1 MHYTPPT
8 MRFTP
13 TLSLYIVRQFLAAFA
28 GVLLV
33 IMGLIL
39 TFDLIELIRRAA
51 GHQGLG
57 FGVLLTMSLLKLPQ
71 MTHTIM
77 PFAVMIGAMIAF
89 WRLTRTHELVVA
101 RAAGVSV
108 WQILAP
114 VLMTVLALG
123 VFETTAFNPL
133 AAAMFARFQHIQD
146 KVLLKRSPD
155 QLDVS
160 EVGLW
165 LREGFDAGKGRGEN
179 GGQIVVHAEGVR
191 QRGLELDLRDVHIFV
206 YDRPDHFI
214 RRLGAATAKLVK
226 GAFLLDDVW
235 IMEPGKPSEHVARM
249 TLPTQLTLE
258 RVHDNFASPET
269 LSFWQLPAF
278 ISFFEKAGFSAPKHR
293 MYLQS
298 LLAAPLLYCGMV
310 LVAAVFSL
318 KPNLRSGGLALRV
331 GSGVATGFVLYFFS
345 KIVYAFGLSQ
355 TVPQVLAAW
364 APALMASLAGLGGLF
379 HLEDG

>member
-1 MHYTPPT
+1 

-13 TLSLYIVRQFLAAFA
+13 TLSLYIIRQFVQAFA
-28 GVLLV
+28 LVLLV
-33 IMGLIL
+33 IMGLIM
-39 TFDLIELIRRAA
+39 TFDMIELIRRAA
-51 GHQGLG
+51 GHGDIG
-57 FGVLLTMSLLKLPQ
+57 FGVLLAMALLKLPQ

-89 WRLTRTHELVVA
+89 WQLTRTHELVVA

-108 WQILAP
+108 WQFLAP
-114 VLMTVLALG
+114 VLATVLAIG
-123 VFETTAFNPL
+123 VFETTVFNPL
-133 AAAMFARFQHIQD
+133 AAAMFARFQALQD
-146 KVLLKRSPD
+146 EVLLKRGAD
-155 QLDVS
+155 QIDVS

-165 LREGFDAGKGRGEN
+165 LREGFDGGKGRGEE
-179 GGQIVVHAEGVR
+179 GGQIVVHADGVR
-191 QRGLELDLRDVHIFV
+191 QEGLELDLRDVHIFI
-206 YDRPDHFI
+206 YDRPDHFV
-214 RRLGAATAKLVK
+214 RRLSADTARLVK

-235 IMEPGKPSEHVARM
+235 VMEPGKPAEHLAAM

-310 LVAAVFSL
+310 LVAALFSL
-318 KPNLRSGGLALRV
+318 KPNLRSGGLALRI
-331 GSGVATGFVLYFFS
+331 GSGVAAGFLLYFFS
-345 KIVYAFGLSQ
+345 KLVYAFGLSQ

-364 APALMASLAGLGGLF
+364 APALMSSFAGLGGLF
-379 HLEDG
+379 HMEDG

>member
-8 MRFTP
+8 MRFAP
-13 TLSLYIVRQFLAAFA
+13 TLSFYIVRQFLQAFTM
-28 GVLLV
+28 VLLV
-33 IMGLIL
+33 IMGIIL

-51 GHQGLG
+51 GHSGAG
-57 FGVLLTMSLLKLPQ
+57 FGVLLGLALLKLPQ
-71 MTHTIM
+71 TTHTIM
-77 PFAVMIGAMIAF
+77 PFAVMIGAMMAF
-89 WRLTRTHELVVA
+89 WRLTHTHELVVA

-108 WQILAP
+108 WQFLAP
-114 VLMTVLALG
+114 VLLTVLAIG

-133 AAAMFARFQHIQD
+133 AAAMFGRFQALQD
-146 KVLLKRSPD
+146 EVLLKRGAD
-155 QLDVS
+155 QIDVS

-165 LREGFDAGKGRGEN
+165 LREGFDAGKGGGED
-179 GGQIVVHAEGVR
+179 GGQMVVHAEGVR
-191 QRGLELDLRDVHIFV
+191 QMGLELDLRDVHIFI
-206 YDRPDHFI
+206 YDQPDHFA
-214 RRLGAATAKLVK
+214 RRLSADTARLVK
-226 GAFLLDDVW
+226 GAFLLKDVW
-235 IMEPGKPSEHVARM
+235 VMEPGKPSRHLASM

-310 LVAAVFSL
+310 LVAALFSL
-318 KPNLRSGGLALRV
+318 KPNLRSGGLALRI
-331 GSGVATGFVLYFFS
+331 GSGVAAGFLLYFFS
-345 KIVYAFGLSQ
+345 KLVYAFGLSQ

-364 APALMASLAGLGGLF
+364 APALMVSLAGLGGLF

>member
-1 MHYTPPT
+1 

-13 TLSLYIVRQFLAAFA
+13 TLSFYIVRQFLQAFA
-28 GVLLV
+28 MVLLV
-33 IMGLIL
+33 IMGVIL
-39 TFDLIELIRRAA
+39 TFDMIELIRRAA
-51 GHQGLG
+51 GHGEIG
-57 FGVLLTMSLLKLPQ
+57 FGVVLSMALLKLPQ

-77 PFAVMIGAMIAF
+77 PFAMMIGAMIAF

-101 RAAGVSV
+101 RSAGVSV
-108 WQILAP
+108 WQFMAP
-114 VLMTVLALG
+114 VLLTVLAIG

-133 AAAMFARFQHIQD
+133 AAAMFARFQTLQD
-146 KVLLKRSPD
+146 EVLLKRGPD
-155 QLDVS
+155 QLDLS

-165 LREGFDAGKGRGEN
+165 LREGFDAGKGAN
-179 GGQIVVHAEGVR
+179 QDGGQMVVHAEGVR
-191 QRGLELDLRDVHIFV
+191 QEGLELDLRDVHIFI
-206 YDRPDHFI
+206 YDRPDHFA
-214 RRLGAATAKLVK
+214 RRFSADTARLVK
-226 GAFLLDDVW
+226 GAFLLNGVW
-235 IMEPGKPSEHVARM
+235 VMEPGKPSEHLATM

-278 ISFFEKAGFSAPKHR
+278 IAFFEKAGFSAPKHR

-318 KPNLRSGGLALRV
+318 KPNLRSGGLAARI
-331 GSGVATGFVLYFFS
+331 GAGVATGFLLYFFS
-345 KIVYAFGLSQ
+345 KLIYAFGLSQ